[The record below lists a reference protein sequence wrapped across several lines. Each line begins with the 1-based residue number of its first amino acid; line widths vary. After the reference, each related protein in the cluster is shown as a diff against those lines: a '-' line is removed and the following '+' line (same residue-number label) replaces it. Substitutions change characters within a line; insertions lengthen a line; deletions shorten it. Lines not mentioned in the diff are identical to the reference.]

1 MDTPPGTTI
10 TGQVTARIGKTVIGV
25 PHKIG
30 DGFSALHFS
39 EEMFDGAMDPLLMV
53 DHFVMTAPTFEPHLH
68 AGISAVTALFEDSE
82 GAFLNRDTLG
92 RNLALQAGDLYWLTA
107 AGGAAH
113 EERPDH
119 GARVHALQIFV
130 NLPALMKKDPA
141 RTLHVRSTEIPVLEG
156 PGHRVR
162 VMLGRSGEA
171 VGGTDTPQEMTL
183 LDGFLSQDRVFT
195 HLLPEARQ
203 AWIYAVA
210 GSLTLT
216 TQHESTTLAAGMSTT
231 VAAGPETLLVL
242 KSAAHAHFVLMAGK
256 PIREVF
262 VKHGPLVMSSV
273 ADIQQILTH
282 YANDGFG
289 ELPPV

>member
-10 TGQVTARIGKTVIGV
+10 PHQITTRIGKTVIGV

-30 DGFSALHFS
+30 NGFSALHFS

-53 DHFVMTAPTFEPHLH
+53 DHFVMTAATFEPHLH

-92 RNLALQAGDLYWLTA
+92 NNLALQAGDLYWLTA
-107 AGGAAH
+107 AGGAIH
-113 EERPDH
+113 EERPDD

-130 NLPALMKKDPA
+130 NLPALMKKEPA
-141 RTLHVRSTEIPVLEG
+141 RALHVQAREIPLLEG

-162 VMLGRSGEA
+162 VVLGRSAAA
-171 VGGTDTPQEMTL
+171 VGGTDTPQDMTL
-183 LDGFLSQDRVFT
+183 LNGVLIQDGPFI
-195 HLLPEARQ
+195 HLLPEAWQ
-203 AWIYAVA
+203 AWLYVVA
-210 GSLTLT
+210 GSLTLNV
-216 TQHESTTLAAGMSTT
+216 QHEAITLAAGMSTT
-231 VAAGPETLLVL
+231 VAAGREIELVL
-242 KSAAHAHFVLMAGK
+242 RSGTHAHFVLMAGR
-256 PIREVF
+256 PIREAF

-273 ADIQQILTH
+273 ADIRQTLTRH
-282 YANDGFG
+282 ANHGFG